1 MMSLV
6 PKSITSLDVSSVKS
20 VVSDNCEVL
29 IMKILKQGTDTL
41 ETLGLCQD
49 LELYTVGLSHGM
61 AQVDLQE
68 FRVRDISKNIL
79 YYCFQELITIYFTFK
94 VCMIYC

>member
-1 MMSLV
+1 MMLLV
-6 PKSITSLDVSSVKS
+6 PKSITSPDVSSVKF

-49 LELYTVGLSHGM
+49 LELCTVDLSQGM
-61 AQVDLQE
+61 AQVALQE
-68 FRVRDISKNIL
+68 FRMRDISKNVL
-79 YYCFQELITIYFTFK
+79 YYCYQELITIYSHLE
-94 VCMIYC
+94 YA